1 MNYTLHQ
8 LQVFWKVTQTKSIT
22 KAAEEL
28 HLTQPAVSIQL
39 KNFQDQF
46 EIPLTEVVGRKLYV
60 TDFGMEVARAAEKI
74 LDEVDAINFKT
85 LAFKGQLTGRLKI
98 SVVSTGKY
106 IMPYLLTAFLRQ
118 HPGVEL
124 QLDVT
129 NKSLVV
135 ESLERNEVD
144 FALMSVVPKHLHLQ
158 SIPLMENQLYVM
170 GNAEFNLHSARYP
183 SEYLR
188 ELPLIFREKGSGSR
202 LVLEQYMQA
211 RQWSIR
217 PKMELTSNE
226 AVKQA
231 VMAGLG
237 VSVLPL
243 IGVRMELQMGLLKI
257 IPIEGF
263 PLSSRWELVWQSTKK
278 LSPVAEAYTNWI
290 RLHASTTV
298 AHLFEETGIS
308 I

>member
-1 MNYTLHQ
+1 
-8 LQVFWKVTQTKSIT
+8 
-22 KAAEEL
+22 
-28 HLTQPAVSIQL
+28 
-39 KNFQDQF
+39 
-46 EIPLTEVVGRKLYV
+46 
-60 TDFGMEVARAAEKI
+60 
-74 LDEVDAINFKT
+74 
-85 LAFKGQLTGRLKI
+85 
-98 SVVSTGKY
+98 
-106 IMPYLLTAFLRQ
+106 MPYLLSEFLRM

-144 FALMSVVPKHLHLQ
+144 FALMSVVPKHLHLH

-170 GNAEFNLHSARYP
+170 GNSEVHIDAERYP

-211 RQWSIR
+211 RQWPIR

-243 IGVRMELQMGLLKI
+243 IGVRMELQLGLLKI

-290 RLHASTTV
+290 RLHASSTV
-298 AHLFEETGIS
+298 AHLFEETGIV